1 MRVLL
6 VEDEPM
12 NILLFTDVLEAD
24 GHEVVVANDGIA
36 GRDLALSQSFDLC
49 VVDIHLPQL
58 RGDELVK
65 QLRAARMSTPVI
77 ALSSSALATEVE
89 RGLLAGFDA
98 YLTKPISPGEL
109 RDAVRRY
116 GRKTA

>member
-24 GHEVVVANDGIA
+24 GHEVVVAHDGVA
-36 GRDLALSQSFDLC
+36 GRDLALAQKFDLC
-49 VVDIHLPQL
+49 IMDIHLPRM
-58 RGDELVK
+58 RGDEVVK
-65 QLRAARMSTPVI
+65 QLRAARVEGPMI
-77 ALSSSALATEVE
+77 ALSSSALGNEVE

-98 YLTKPISPGEL
+98 YLTKPIAPSEL